1 MGDNKQA
8 KFTSQGVNCFELIHP
23 QAIPDAFNRDKRQ
36 NRDRPF
42 LLLARRNS
50 GKAGNMRSAATPD
63 GFHLGKIIKQELARQ
78 GRTAVWLAK
87 QVNCTPENLYKIF
100 NQQWVTMPL
109 LYKISEAL
117 DYDFFKECS
126 EYFQE
131 QRGK

>member
-1 MGDNKQA
+1 MKS
-8 KFTSQGVNCFELIHP
+8 K
-23 QAIPDAFNRDKRQ
+23 
-36 NRDRPF
+36 
-42 LLLARRNS
+42 
-50 GKAGNMRSAATPD
+50 ATPID
-63 GFHLGKIIKQELARQ
+63 FHIGKIIKHELARQ

-87 QVNCTPENLYKIF
+87 QVNCTPENLYKVF

-109 LYKISEAL
+109 LYKISKAL